1 MHPCDAEH
9 GVVDA
14 VAFESTVA
22 ENLPGL
28 HACEDVFDAGLAP
41 QLPSGDHGGSLSF
54 RPPVQ
59 SGSQAVAKSRIRQLA
74 SQTVSDRPHLPACV
88 IIERRRRTSRIVR
101 ELGYEL
107 REPETQ
113 VLRSRQGLVLV
124 EPALTDPIE
133 DRPTLR
139 PLRAVCGKSQR
150 SLDLQGL
157 SQRHR
162 SSLEHP
168 ARPHHRVPLTLKQ

>member
-1 MHPCDAEH
+1 MWSPD
-9 GVVDA
+9 
-14 VAFESTVA
+14 
-22 ENLPGL
+22 
-28 HACEDVFDAGLAP
+28 
-41 QLPSGDHGGSLSF
+41 DHGESLSF

-59 SGSQAVAKSRIRQLA
+59 GGSQAVAKSRILQLA

-101 ELGYEL
+101 ELRYQL
-107 REPETQ
+107 REPEAQ
-113 VLRSRQGLVLV
+113 ALRSRQEPVPV

-139 PLRAVCGKSQR
+139 PLRAVYGKSQR
-150 SLDLQGL
+150 GLDLRGL
-157 SQRHR
+157 FQRHR

-168 ARPHHRVPLTLKQ
+168 ARPRDGSR